1 MGRIS
6 LKFGIK
12 ILAIFSFV
20 LVLGFFILPNSTKAQ
35 CANGGE
41 SCALIPCC
49 SGWECVG
56 GFVGN
61 KCMKPLGTSCST
73 TDDCY
78 PIPPTSDENYVMGC
92 VNGQCCGRY
101 WYPCSG
107 NNSGRPP
114 QAPIVAM
121 TRAVL
126 VLFIVRTMSN
136 APLIVLK
143 NRMATA
149 LIG

>member
-1 MGRIS
+1 MTAIPFLLPATKITLWGALTANAAGDI
-6 LKFGIK
+6 GI
-12 ILAIFSFV
+12 
-20 LVLGFFILPNSTKAQ
+20 LVAEIT
-35 CANGGE
+35 
-41 SCALIPCC
+41 
-49 SGWECVG
+49 
-56 GFVGN
+56 
-61 KCMKPLGTSCST
+61 
-73 TDDCY
+73 
-78 PIPPTSDENYVMGC
+78 
-92 VNGQCCGRY
+92 R
-101 WYPCSG
+101 
-107 NNSGRPP
+107 GRPP